1 MVEQTKDLMVQP
13 RVILEQAWHIV
24 ILEQDGDGVGEK
36 QDRLKVEKAEEEDRT
51 YQVTQWISQNMKQE
65 LP

>member
-24 ILEQDGDGVGEK
+24 ILEQD
-36 QDRLKVEKAEEEDRT
+36 RLKVEKAEEEDRT
-51 YQVTQWISQNMKQE
+51 YQVTQWISQDMKQE
-65 LP
+65 LPRDVFS